1 MPLCTI
7 RREGPVLEKSS
18 QLQTIGLA
26 ARDSRWPRAA
36 QSASICLFLVRSHLP
51 APRWHAGHRR
61 HTTSRSRRAF
71 APELCLESHRPHGEG
86 RGECRVPNAP
96 AASCAL
102 GVVEYAHEYSQRRH
116 RKHPAFP
123 TQWFY
128 GLLRALPGDQALL
141 TPSSARRVGVVANL
155 APASGRQNHTASPSA
170 TASARL
176 TLRRVHRIPPN
187 VRDDRETPLLERR
200 DGDSK
205 SQNYEKRKRFFS
217 SRDLDGPISL
227 KGLRKLR
234 RKKFAERCLVSAY
247 GVPHVRKTARRANRD
262 GGLTSCGEPA

>member
-1 MPLCTI
+1 MYNSPGRPGI
-7 RREGPVLEKSS
+7 RKIIATSNDWFCSSRFSITAGGVVFKHLPVPCA
-18 QLQTIGLA
+18 QLSG
-26 ARDSRWPRAA
+26 RAA
-36 QSASICLFLVRSHLP
+36 LARRPSP
-51 APRWHAGHRR
+51 AHDVAISPRLRP
-61 HTTSRSRRAF
+61 SRAWNLI
-71 APELCLESHRPHGEG
+71 ALHGGG
-86 RGECRVPNAP
+86 RGECRMPNAS

-187 VRDDRETPLLERR
+187 VHDDRDTPLLERR
-200 DGDSK
+200 DGDNK
-205 SQNYEKRKRFFS
+205 SQNYEKQKRLFS
-217 SRDLDGPISL
+217 SGELDGPISL

-234 RKKFAERCLVSAY
+234 
-247 GVPHVRKTARRANRD
+247 
-262 GGLTSCGEPA
+262 